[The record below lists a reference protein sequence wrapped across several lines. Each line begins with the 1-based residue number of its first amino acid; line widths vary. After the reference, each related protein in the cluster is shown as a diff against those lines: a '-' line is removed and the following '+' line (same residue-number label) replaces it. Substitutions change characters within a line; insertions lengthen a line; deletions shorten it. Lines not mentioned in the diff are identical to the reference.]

1 MLLLSFILKREA
13 RENYFHYGETI
24 DSSYNT
30 IVFRDL
36 PTDLDSVKQSLKHLE
51 YSQLYLVLHHQHS
64 IYFEGL
70 PSSHLFKQSYK
81 ALFIRKEMNLEK
93 EGLQLCQYL
102 NIKPNTLKFIL
113 KVFLDL
119 SFIYEE
125 NGIIK
130 INDNPSKQSI
140 ESSQVY
146 KSRQSRIEVEKLMLY
161 DDFSH
166 LKNWIKAQKA

>member
-1 MLLLSFILKREA
+1 
-13 RENYFHYGETI
+13 
-24 DSSYNT
+24 
-30 IVFRDL
+30 
-36 PTDLDSVKQSLKHLE
+36 
-51 YSQLYLVLHHQHS
+51 
-64 IYFEGL
+64 
-70 PSSHLFKQSYK
+70 
-81 ALFIRKEMNLEK
+81 MNLEK

-102 NIKPNTLKFIL
+102 NIKPNILKFIL

-166 LKNWIKAQKA
+166 LKNWIKAQKV

>member
-1 MLLLSFILKREA
+1 
-13 RENYFHYGETI
+13 
-24 DSSYNT
+24 
-30 IVFRDL
+30 
-36 PTDLDSVKQSLKHLE
+36 
-51 YSQLYLVLHHQHS
+51 
-64 IYFEGL
+64 
-70 PSSHLFKQSYK
+70 
-81 ALFIRKEMNLEK
+81 MNLEK

-102 NIKPNTLKFIL
+102 NIKPNILKFIL

-130 INDNPSKQSI
+130 INDNPIKQSI

>member
-1 MLLLSFILKREA
+1 
-13 RENYFHYGETI
+13 
-24 DSSYNT
+24 
-30 IVFRDL
+30 
-36 PTDLDSVKQSLKHLE
+36 
-51 YSQLYLVLHHQHS
+51 
-64 IYFEGL
+64 
-70 PSSHLFKQSYK
+70 
-81 ALFIRKEMNLEK
+81 MNLEK

-130 INDNPSKQSI
+130 INDHPNKQSI

-166 LKNWIKAQKA
+166 LKNWIKAQKV

>member
-1 MLLLSFILKREA
+1 MLLFVIHSKKSLG
-13 RENYFHYGETI
+13 ENYFHYGETI

-36 PTDLDSVKQSLKHLE
+36 PTDLDSVTQSLKHLE

-70 PSSHLFKQSYK
+70 PSAHLFKQSYR
-81 ALFIRKEMNLEK
+81 ALFTKKEMNLEK

-130 INDNPSKQSI
+130 INDNQVNNLLSRVKFI
-140 ESSQVY
+140 NRDSQEL
-146 KSRQSRIEVEKLMLY
+146 K
-161 DDFSH
+161 
-166 LKNWIKAQKA
+166 LKN

>member
-1 MLLLSFILKREA
+1 MCI
-13 RENYFHYGETI
+13 
-24 DSSYNT
+24 
-30 IVFRDL
+30 RD
-36 PTDLDSVKQSLKHLE
+36 
-51 YSQLYLVLHHQHS
+51 
-64 IYFEGL
+64 
-70 PSSHLFKQSYK
+70 
-81 ALFIRKEMNLEK
+81 R
-93 EGLQLCQYL
+93 
-102 NIKPNTLKFIL
+102 PNTLKFIL

>member
-1 MLLLSFILKREA
+1 
-13 RENYFHYGETI
+13 
-24 DSSYNT
+24 
-30 IVFRDL
+30 
-36 PTDLDSVKQSLKHLE
+36 
-51 YSQLYLVLHHQHS
+51 
-64 IYFEGL
+64 
-70 PSSHLFKQSYK
+70 
-81 ALFIRKEMNLEK
+81 MNLEK

-102 NIKPNTLKFIL
+102 NIKPNILKFIL